1 MLTKQ
6 LSDFLHALRYEDLPE
21 QAASQ
26 AKMCVE
32 DLIGVAVAGSVRP
45 QGKIWRSYLS
55 RLPQRPEAAIWN
67 GRWDALLCEYA
78 AALNAAYAHVIDMDD
93 VHNSSITHLGAVTI
107 PAALA
112 VGQKYHR
119 SGREVLAAIAAG
131 YEAGARIGEAINPG
145 SYHYWHTTGVVGS
158 FASAVAAGKLLRLTP
173 EQLLNAI
180 GSAGT
185 QSAGLWQFIQDGAM
199 SKTLHTANAAL
210 CGIRAAELAALG
222 FTAAQDIL
230 CGERGFLGAMTKDA
244 HPEALVRD
252 LGRGPLKIQ
261 TNSFKPYACCR
272 HTHAANYCVELLK
285 REHSIPPESIVRIT
299 DYTYQVAK
307 DNVDAPA
314 PATPYG
320 FKFSVQYCIAA
331 EFLYGALTEGEF
343 SQEKTGAPAV
353 RRLMDRIS
361 VAVDPALEGI
371 YQADHNRWPHRLE
384 VELADGSRLVQQV
397 EYPFGDFHNPFQW
410 EDIHHKFFSL
420 TQGLTPAEQAEALTR
435 RFPSLEELEDVNEL
449 FSMFSGC
456 GYGFLQPNRKSVIA

>member
-6 LSDFLHALRYEDLPE
+6 LSDFLQGLCYEDLPAQAVE
-21 QAASQ
+21 QA
-26 AKMCVE
+26 KLCVE
-32 DLIGVAVAGSVRP
+32 DLTGVAVAGSARP
-45 QGKIWRSYLS
+45 QGEIWRRYLTS
-55 RLPQRPEAAIWN
+55 LPQRPESAV
-67 GRWDALLCEYA
+67 WDGQWDVLLCEHA

-93 VHNSSITHLGAVTI
+93 VHNASITHLGAVTI

-119 SGREVLAAIAAG
+119 SGREVIAAIAAG

-145 SYHYWHTTGVVGS
+145 AYHYWHTTGVVGS
-158 FASAVAAGKLLRLTP
+158 FSSAVAAGKLLRLTP
-173 EQLLNAI
+173 EQMLNAM

-199 SKTLHTANAAL
+199 SKTLHTANATL
-210 CGIRAAELAALG
+210 CGIRAAEMAALG

-230 CGERGFLGAMTKDA
+230 CGDRGFLGAMTGDN
-244 HPEALVRD
+244 HPEALTRD
-252 LGRGPLKIQ
+252 LGRGPFKIQ

-285 REHSIPPESIVRIT
+285 REHAVAPERIVRIT

-331 EFLYGALTEGEF
+331 QFLYGSLTEAEF
-343 SQEKTGAPAV
+343 SEEKTGAPEA
-353 RRLMDRIS
+353 RRLMDKIT
-361 VAVDPALEGI
+361 VTVDPELEEL

-384 VELADGSRLVQQV
+384 VELEDGSRLSRQV
-397 EYPFGDFHNPFQW
+397 EYPFGDFNNPFQW
-410 EDIHHKFFSL
+410 SDAHNKFFSL
-420 TQGLTPAEQAEALTR
+420 TGTLVDREQAEELTR
-435 RFPSLEELEDVNEL
+435 RFAGLETLEDVNSL
-449 FSMFSGC
+449 F
-456 GYGFLQPNRKSVIA
+456 PAAR